1 MGLKMKTQAKV
12 NFVVALAPEARPIIG
27 FYKLKRVHSIFPFE
41 LYQNDNIQLIVCGM
55 GKNNAAV
62 ATGYLAGLSNASSL
76 QAWINI
82 GIAGGD
88 AGSLGEA
95 TLAKSISDSET
106 NKRYY
111 PSLCFNADIPAV
123 EVTTVN
129 EPTVNYQDGVLFDME
144 ASGFY
149 PSAVR
154 FSTSELVHC
163 CKIVSD
169 NSEQSIHEISK
180 ESIVSL
186 IENRMNEVD
195 KLAKKLIESVDLIS
209 ADNELESDFS
219 QLINEYH
226 FSESQ
231 KNLLKTLLQNW
242 RAVSEHSF
250 LSVIDTSEF
259 KNSKELLKEL
269 KESIYSLPVTYR

>member
-1 MGLKMKTQAKV
+1 MKTQAKV
-12 NFVVALAPEARPIIG
+12 NFVVALAPEARTIIRH
-27 FYKLKRVHSIFPFE
+27 YKLKRVHSVFPFE
-41 LYQNDNIQLIVCGM
+41 LYKNDNIQLIVCGM

-62 ATGYLAGLSNASSL
+62 AAGYLAGLSGTNSS
-76 QAWINI
+76 QAWINV

-88 AGSLGEA
+88 VGSIGEIA
-95 TLAKSISDSET
+95 LAKSIADSET

-111 PSLCFNADIPAV
+111 PSLCFDSSIPAV

-129 EPTVNYQDGVLFDME
+129 EPTVKYKKGVLFDME

-154 FSTSELVHC
+154 FSTSELVQC

-186 IENRMNEVD
+186 VENKISEID
-195 KLAKKLIESVDLIS
+195 EIAKKLIEGVALIS
-209 ADNELESDFS
+209 INREIDNDFT
-219 QLINEYH
+219 QLANEYH
-226 FSESQ
+226 FSEAQ

-242 RAVSEHSF
+242 HAVSEHSF
-250 LSVIDTSEF
+250 LSEINANEF
-259 KNSKELLKEL
+259 RNSKELLGKL
-269 KESIYSLPVTYR
+269 KQSVCSLPLTYRQL